1 MKRLLPFAVLAGIVP
16 APLSAQAFQCR
27 VPQQV
32 SVPMVRQDGPRRV
45 PPVTGYTLALSWSPA
60 YCRTRENKPRD
71 ARQCSGRSGRFGLI
85 VHGLWPESGRS
96 WPQWCASKH
105 RATGRDIA
113 RNLCA
118 TPSAPL
124 LARQWAK
131 HGTCMTRRPATYF
144 KITRILWN
152 SLAFPDLDR
161 LSRDPDLTA
170 GKVREAFI
178 LANPDWKPGYIGIKR
193 NEAGWLQELR
203 LCYDKRFRPAPCNA
217 YRYGPADDA
226 PISIWRGL

>member
-1 MKRLLPFAVLAGIVP
+1 
-16 APLSAQAFQCR
+16 
-27 VPQQV
+27 
-32 SVPMVRQDGPRRV
+32 
-45 PPVTGYTLALSWSPA
+45 
-60 YCRTRENKPRD
+60 
-71 ARQCSGRSGRFGLI
+71 
-85 VHGLWPESGRS
+85 
-96 WPQWCASKH
+96 
-105 RATGRDIA
+105 
-113 RNLCA
+113 
-118 TPSAPL
+118 
-124 LARQWAK
+124 
-131 HGTCMTRRPATYF
+131 MTRRPATYF

-203 LCYDKRFRPAPCNA
+203 LCYDKRFRPAPCSA